1 MELHVNHDLRRL
13 EGQHTSP
20 KRVGFQGS
28 VHRVNMNIV
37 KLTPET
43 WKFCQSPCVL
53 TREKKQVSMGR
64 VE

>member
-13 EGQHTSP
+13 EGQHTSR

-43 WKFCQSPCVL
+43 WKFCQKPL
-53 TREKKQVSMGR
+53 RPH
-64 VE
+64 